1 MPNID
6 DIYPSKWMR
15 AADLRGSSHQ
25 VAIQDVDTGTIGEK
39 QQLILEFRGAWKPLG
54 LNKTNAQAI
63 ADVFGSDTDDWIGQ
77 EVVIFPTR
85 VDFQGKMV
93 DAIRV
98 DGKATQKLVQERL
111 KQASKPVAKAGVR
124 SAKIEASD
132 HPHSRPTAPAL
143 TQAEADAAGED
154 DIPF

>member
-1 MPNID
+1 MANVD

-39 QQLILEFRGAWKPLG
+39 QQLILELRGGWKPLG

-77 EVVIFPTR
+77 EVVLFPTR

-98 DGKATQKLVQERL
+98 DARATQKLVQEKL
-111 KQASKPVAKAGVR
+111 KQASKPAR
-124 SAKIEASD
+124 ASKV
-132 HPHSRPTAPAL
+132 PAPVV
-143 TQAEADAAGED
+143 TQAEADRVAAASAEDD